1 VPLVLVSV
9 RWLLA
14 KDLRILQRSPV
25 LVGTLVIYP
34 IVIALLIG
42 FAISSPPGRPRV
54 AVYSGV
60 QAGHGTIAFGSQRIS
75 LAKYANELYSSIDPL
90 HVGSPQQARA
100 DVRDG
105 RALAALIIP
114 SDIDQQI
121 QQLVETGDGNPTV
134 QIVLNDRNPLER
146 DLVEQA
152 IQARVD
158 DVQTAVSRQLIKLV
172 ITDLQK
178 VLGGGSVSFL
188 GRTINLLGL
197 RGVRAIVQTT
207 IDSLPKHSTLR
218 PALGQV
224 ADFANVA
231 IDGLALASPQIG
243 GVATPLTVQESDIS
257 GATTPT
263 SSYAIAIAVVVLL
276 MFVTLLLAAGMLALE
291 RSENAH
297 RRLVRGLVAPELL
310 LAEKIVL
317 ASVCALAMTLA
328 MSAVISI
335 FVPLAWG
342 RFALWVLALAV
353 GGLAFSALGVA
364 VGALARDVSVAS
376 LLAFLISLPV
386 AFIALVPSTSVSSAL
401 NSVLIVISFVFPFR
415 AALEA
420 VSNAF
425 TGSQPA
431 IALPL
436 LHLAVLTVVFA
447 LLGRVGLVRFGER

>member
-1 VPLVLVSV
+1 MSRLVSV
-9 RWLLA
+9 RWLLV

-25 LVGTLVIYP
+25 LLGTLVIYP

-42 FAISSPPGRPRV
+42 FAISNPPGRPRV

-60 QAGHGTIAFGSQRIS
+60 TAGHGTVAFGSQRIS
-75 LAKYANELYSSIDPL
+75 LSKYAKELYSSIDPL
-90 HVGSPQQARA
+90 HAASPQQARA

-105 RALAALIIP
+105 QALAALIIP

-146 DLVEQA
+146 ALVQQA

-188 GRTINLLGL
+188 GHTINLLGL
-197 RGVRAIVQTT
+197 RGVRAIAQTT
-207 IDSLPKHSTLR
+207 IGSLPKHSSLR
-218 PALGQV
+218 PALAQV

-243 GVATPLTVQESDIS
+243 GVATPLTVDESDVS

-291 RSENAH
+291 RSENAY
-297 RRLVRGLVAPELL
+297 RRLVRGLVRPELL

-328 MSAVISI
+328 TSAVISI
-335 FVPLAWG
+335 FAPLDWS
-342 RFALWVLALAV
+342 RFVLWVVGLAV
-353 GGLAFSALGVA
+353 GGAAFSALGVA

-386 AFIALVPSTSVSSAL
+386 AFIALVPSTSVSGGLS
-401 NSVLIVISFVFPFR
+401 SVLGVISFVFPFR

-425 TGSQPA
+425 TASQPT

-436 LHLAVLTVVFA
+436 LHLAVLALVFVA
-447 LLGRVGLVRFGER
+447 LGRVALSRFGER

>member
-1 VPLVLVSV
+1 M

-25 LVGTLVIYP
+25 LLGTLVIYP

-60 QAGHGTIAFGSQRIS
+60 KAGHGTIAFGSQRIS
-75 LAKYANELYSSIDPL
+75 LSKYANQLYSSIEPL
-90 HVGSPQQARA
+90 PAASPQQARA

-114 SDIDQQI
+114 ANIDQQI
-121 QQLVETGDGNPTV
+121 QQLIETGDGNPTV

-146 DLVEQA
+146 DLVQQA

-158 DVQTAVSRQLIKLV
+158 DVQTAVSRQLMKLV

-178 VLGGGSVSFL
+178 VLSGGKVSFL
-188 GRTINLLGL
+188 GHTISLLGL

-218 PALGQV
+218 PALAQV
-224 ADFANVA
+224 ADFANIA

-243 GVATPLTVQESDIS
+243 GVATPLTIQESDVS

-291 RSENAH
+291 RSENAY
-297 RRLVRGLVAPELL
+297 RRLVRGLVRPELL

-317 ASVCALAMTLA
+317 ASACALAMTLA

-335 FVPLAWG
+335 FVPLDWG
-342 RFALWVLALAV
+342 RFALWLLALAV
-353 GGLAFSALGVA
+353 GGIAFSALGVT

-386 AFIALVPSTSVSSAL
+386 AFVALVPSTSVSSAL
-401 NSVLIVISFVFPFR
+401 NSVLSVISFVFPFR
-415 AALEA
+415 AALDA

-425 TGSQPA
+425 TGSRPA

-436 LHLAVLTVVFA
+436 LHLVVLAAAFA
-447 LLGRVGLVRFGER
+447 LLARVALLRFGER

>member
-1 VPLVLVSV
+1 M

-25 LVGTLVIYP
+25 LLGTLVVYP
-34 IVIALLIG
+34 ILIALLIG

-75 LAKYANELYSSIDPL
+75 LSKYAKELYSSIDPL
-90 HVGSPQQARA
+90 HVSSPQQARA
-100 DVRDG
+100 AVRDG
-105 RALAALIIP
+105 HALAALIIP
-114 SDIDQQI
+114 ADIDQQI
-121 QQLVETGDGNPTV
+121 EQLIETGDGNPTV
-134 QIVLNDRNPLER
+134 QIVLNDRDPLER
-146 DLVEQA
+146 DLVQQA

-172 ITDLQK
+172 IVDLQK

-188 GRTINLLGL
+188 GHTINLLGL

-207 IDSLPKHSTLR
+207 IDSLPKRSTLR
-218 PALGQV
+218 PALTQV
-224 ADFANVA
+224 ANFANVA

-243 GVATPLTVQESDIS
+243 GVATPLTIQESDIS

-291 RSENAH
+291 RSENAY

-335 FVPLAWG
+335 FVPLDWA

-353 GGLAFSALGVA
+353 GGVAFSALGVA
-364 VGALARDVSVAS
+364 VGALARDVSIAS

-401 NSVLIVISFVFPFR
+401 NSVLSAISFVFPFR

-431 IALPL
+431 IGLPL
-436 LHLAVLTVVFA
+436 LHLALLALGFAALARVA
-447 LLGRVGLVRFGER
+447 LLRFGAR

>member
-1 VPLVLVSV
+1 V

-25 LVGTLVIYP
+25 LLGTLVIYP

-75 LAKYANELYSSIDPL
+75 LSKYAKELYSSIEPL
-90 HVGSPQQARA
+90 HADSPQQARA

-105 RALAALIIP
+105 QALAALIIP
-114 SDIDQQI
+114 ADIDQQI
-121 QQLVETGDGNPTV
+121 QELIETGDGNPTV
-134 QIVLNDRNPLER
+134 EIVLNDRNPLER
-146 DLVEQA
+146 DLVQQA

-172 ITDLQK
+172 IVDLQK
-178 VLGGGSVSFL
+178 VLSGGKVSFL
-188 GRTINLLGL
+188 GHTISLLGL

-207 IDSLPKHSTLR
+207 IDSLPKHSPLR
-218 PALGQV
+218 PALAQV
-224 ADFANVA
+224 DDFANVA

-243 GVATPLTVQESDIS
+243 GVATPQTVNESDVS
-257 GATTPT
+257 GATTP
-263 SSYAIAIAVVVLL
+263 SSAYAIAIAVVVLM

-291 RSENAH
+291 RSENAY

-317 ASVCALAMTLA
+317 ASACALAMTLA

-335 FVPLAWG
+335 FVPLDWT

-353 GGLAFSALGVA
+353 GGVAFSSLGAA
-364 VGALARDVSVAS
+364 VGALARDVSIAS

-401 NSVLIVISFVFPFR
+401 GSVLGVISFVFPFR
-415 AALEA
+415 AGLEA
-420 VSNAF
+420 LSGAF
-425 TGSQPA
+425 TGSQPT

-436 LHLAVLTVVFA
+436 LHLALLAAAFA
-447 LLGRVGLVRFGER
+447 LLARVALARFGER

>member
-1 VPLVLVSV
+1 L

-25 LVGTLVIYP
+25 LLGTLVIYP

-60 QAGHGTIAFGSQRIS
+60 KAGHGTIAFGSQRIS
-75 LAKYANELYSSIDPL
+75 LSKYANQLYSSIEPL
-90 HVGSPQQARA
+90 PAASPQQARA

-114 SDIDQQI
+114 ANIDQQI
-121 QQLVETGDGNPTV
+121 QQLIETGDGNPTV

-146 DLVEQA
+146 DLVQQA

-158 DVQTAVSRQLIKLV
+158 DVQTAVSRQLMKLV

-178 VLGGGSVSFL
+178 VLSGGKVSFL
-188 GRTINLLGL
+188 GHTISLLGL

-218 PALGQV
+218 PALAQV
-224 ADFANVA
+224 ADFANIA

-243 GVATPLTVQESDIS
+243 GVATPLTIQESDVS

-291 RSENAH
+291 RSENAY
-297 RRLVRGLVAPELL
+297 RRLVRGLVRPELL

-317 ASVCALAMTLA
+317 ASACALAMTLA

-335 FVPLAWG
+335 FVPLDWG
-342 RFALWVLALAV
+342 RFALWLLALAV
-353 GGLAFSALGVA
+353 GGVAFSALGVT

-386 AFIALVPSTSVSSAL
+386 AFVALVPSTSVSSAL
-401 NSVLIVISFVFPFR
+401 NSVLSVISFVFPFR
-415 AALEA
+415 AALDA

-425 TGSQPA
+425 TGSRPA

-436 LHLAVLTVVFA
+436 LHLVVLAAAFA
-447 LLGRVGLVRFGER
+447 LLARVALLRFGER

>member
-1 VPLVLVSV
+1 VPV

-25 LVGTLVIYP
+25 LLGTLVIYP

-60 QAGHGTIAFGSQRIS
+60 QAGHGTIAFGSQRVS
-75 LAKYANELYSSIDPL
+75 LFKYAKQLYSSIEPL
-90 HVGSPQQARA
+90 PADSPQQARA

-121 QQLVETGDGNPTV
+121 QQLVETGSGNPTV
-134 QIVLNDRNPLER
+134 QIVLNSHNPLER
-146 DLVEQA
+146 ELVQQA

-158 DVQTAVSRQLIKLV
+158 DVQTAVSRQLMKLV
-172 ITDLQK
+172 IVDLQK
-178 VLGGGSVSFL
+178 VLSGGSVSFL
-188 GRTINLLGL
+188 GHKINLLGL

-207 IDSLPKHSTLR
+207 IDSLPKRSSLR
-218 PALGQV
+218 PALQQV
-224 ADFANVA
+224 EGFANVA
-231 IDGLALASPQIG
+231 IDGLALASPEIG

-263 SSYAIAIAVVVLL
+263 SSYAIAIAAVVLL

-291 RSENAH
+291 RSENAYG
-297 RRLVRGLVAPELL
+297 RLVRGLVAPELL
-310 LAEKIVL
+310 LAEKVL
-317 ASVCALAMTLA
+317 LAACCALAMTLA
-328 MSAVISI
+328 MSAALSI
-335 FVPLAWG
+335 FVPLDWG
-342 RFALWVLALAV
+342 RFVLWVLALGV
-353 GGLAFSALGVA
+353 GGVAFAALGVA

-376 LLAFLISLPV
+376 QLAFLISLPV
-386 AFIALVPSTSVSSAL
+386 AFIALVPSTSVSGGLDA
-401 NSVLIVISFVFPFR
+401 VLSVISFVFPFR
-415 AALEA
+415 PALEA

-425 TGSQPA
+425 TASQPA
-431 IALPL
+431 IGLPL
-436 LHLAVLTVVFA
+436 LHLVVLALVFSALARVA
-447 LLGRVGLVRFGER
+447 LLRFGER